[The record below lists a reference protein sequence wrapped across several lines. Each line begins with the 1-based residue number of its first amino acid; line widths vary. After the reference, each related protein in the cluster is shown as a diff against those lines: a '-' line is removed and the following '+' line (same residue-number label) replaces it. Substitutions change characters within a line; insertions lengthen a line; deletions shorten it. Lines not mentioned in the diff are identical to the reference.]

1 MEGNMTATLLSQT
14 GKITRQELQSVPVPH
29 GTSTH
34 QPLPHHQIVEA
45 LLETL
50 GFRRIEVVRDEYA
63 VSRDGMRMFG
73 VLDLEL
79 GITGVRFSI
88 GIRNAND
95 KSMRLAMC
103 IGYRVLVCDN
113 MAFHGDF
120 TPVLAKHSKN
130 FSLIDAV
137 SIGVDRMQRNFEPL
151 AGHIELARQAPL
163 TDAAAKLIIYQAF
176 VEGSLQVPRHLAR
189 TVHQN
194 YFHPTHE
201 DFEPRTVWS
210 LSNAFTST
218 FKNLDAVPH
227 FRATAKLGAF
237 LARTTPH

>member
-1 MEGNMTATLLSQT
+1 MTATLLSQT
-14 GKITRQELQSVPVPH
+14 GKITRQELQTIPVPH

-34 QPLPHHQIVEA
+34 QPLSHHEIVQA

-63 VSRDGMRMFG
+63 VSHDGMRMFG

-79 GITGVRFSI
+79 GIAGVRFSI

-120 TPVLAKHSKN
+120 TPVLAKV
-130 FSLIDAV
+130 DARCAQV
-137 SIGVDRMQRNFEPL
+137 ARHDRGQCGMRFRSYANPPSFDPWCFPL
-151 AGHIELARQAPL
+151 LHPLEL
-163 TDAAAKLIIYQAF
+163 
-176 VEGSLQVPRHLAR
+176 
-189 TVHQN
+189 
-194 YFHPTHE
+194 
-201 DFEPRTVWS
+201 
-210 LSNAFTST
+210 
-218 FKNLDAVPH
+218 
-227 FRATAKLGAF
+227 
-237 LARTTPH
+237 